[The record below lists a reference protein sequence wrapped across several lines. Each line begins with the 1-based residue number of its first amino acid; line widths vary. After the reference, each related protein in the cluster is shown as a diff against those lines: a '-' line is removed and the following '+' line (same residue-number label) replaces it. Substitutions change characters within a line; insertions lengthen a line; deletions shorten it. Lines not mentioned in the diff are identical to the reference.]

1 MTVMSSSAVSKSS
14 QKRLWYR
21 NFRTAAY
28 ISTIG
33 SLAWTVLIILP
44 FRPFSYI
51 PPIIAGGGPGTWFLF
66 GYVLYL
72 TIGLGGFGGL
82 STFLYTIEMH
92 EYRRVDN
99 AGMSIGFTLLLL
111 GETVS
116 CILLGVVGALGG
128 YALTINSE
136 SVTYAQNL
144 LSPFVYPI
152 TFTTL
157 IAVIGAALTILAMA
171 RAKVVSN

>member
-1 MTVMSSSAVSKSS
+1 MAVMTSITNRSSE
-14 QKRLWYR
+14 KRLWYK

-28 ISTIG
+28 VSTIG
-33 SLAWTVLIILP
+33 SLVWTVLIVLP
-44 FRPFSYI
+44 FRPFSYV

-66 GYVLYL
+66 GYILYL

-92 EYRRVDN
+92 EYRRINN
-99 AGMSIGFTLLLL
+99 AEMSIGFILLVL
-111 GETVS
+111 GVTIS
-116 CILLGVVGALGG
+116 CILLAVVGVIGG
-128 YALTINSE
+128 YALTIKSE
-136 SVTYAQNL
+136 SVTSAQDL

-157 IAVIGAALTILAMA
+157 VAVVGAALTILAMA
-171 RAKVVSN
+171 RAKVVAS